1 MKIRIAKTRRGFI
14 VSFFGLAAVLLVM
27 GILTLPY
34 FLEPAPS
41 PEEAETRIRLLLKRE
56 FFNREMDLLKEKGRR
71 LPGADRARQWK
82 EKIDRINR
90 IKFLTTRV
98 NRLIPDVLLL
108 DPTPHF
114 VVRVEVQDSGG
125 EARIRY
131 FLLSTA
137 GIDTETSYMA
147 WFFSI

>member
-1 MKIRIAKTRRGFI
+1 MKIRIAQTRRGLI
-14 VSFFGLAAVLLVM
+14 VSFFGLAAVLLM
-27 GILTLPY
+27 TGLIILPFL
-34 FLEPAPS
+34 LEPAPS
-41 PEEAETRIRLLLKRE
+41 PEEAESRIRLLLKRE
-56 FFNREMDLLKEKGRR
+56 FFNREMDLLKERGRP
-71 LPGADRARQWK
+71 LPGYDRARQWK
-82 EKIDRINR
+82 KEIDRIDR
-90 IKFLTTRV
+90 IKFLSTRV

-114 VVRVEVQDSGG
+114 VVRVKVQDSGG
-125 EARIRY
+125 EAGTRY